1 MGTGPQPPPPGAP
14 TAGALPP
21 DPNALPATKGDIR
34 DLRRWLIVAGVWAV
48 AASAVAIIAL
58 LSNNDSSKNSDR
70 TSTDVSNQVARV
82 QRSLDKRLQD
92 LDSKIQQLPTSDD
105 VSKLDS
111 RLKKVED
118 KSSQAATD
126 AKDARTKVSDLET
139 RVKSLEQSQ
148 QSGSGGSGGT
158 TTTPP

>member
-1 MGTGPQPPPPGAP
+1 MGTGPRPPSPGGSAP
-14 TAGALPP
+14 DALPP

-82 QRSLDKRLQD
+82 QRALDKRIQD
-92 LDSKIQQLPTSDD
+92 LDSKVGRLPTSDD

-118 KSSQAATD
+118 QSSQAATD
-126 AKDARTKVSDLET
+126 AKDAGTKVSDLET

-148 QSGSGGSGGT
+148 QGGSGGGT

>member
-1 MGTGPQPPPPGAP
+1 MGTDP
-14 TAGALPP
+14 LPP

-48 AASAVAIIAL
+48 AASAIAIIAL
-58 LSNNDSSKNSDR
+58 ISGNDSNKNSDR
-70 TSTDVSNQVARV
+70 TSTDVSAQVARV
-82 QRSLDKRLQD
+82 QRALNKRIDD

-118 KSSQAATD
+118 QSSQAATD
-126 AKDARTKVSDLET
+126 AKDARTKLSDLET

-148 QSGSGGSGGT
+148 QGSGGT
-158 TTTPP
+158 TTGPP

>member
-1 MGTGPQPPPPGAP
+1 MGTGPQQPPGGAP
-14 TAGALPP
+14 APDTLPP

-48 AASAVAIIAL
+48 AASAIAIIAL
-58 LSNNDSSKNSDR
+58 ISGNDSDKNSDR
-70 TSTDVSNQVARV
+70 TSTDVSAQVARV
-82 QRSLDKRLQD
+82 QRSLNKRIDD
-92 LDSKIQQLPTSDD
+92 LDSKIQQLHTSDD

-111 RLKKVED
+111 RLKSTED

-126 AKDARTKVSDLET
+126 AKDAGTKVSGLES

-148 QSGSGGSGGT
+148 QGSGGT
-158 TTTPP
+158 TTAPP

>member
-1 MGTGPQPPPPGAP
+1 MSTGPQQPPGGAP
-14 TAGALPP
+14 APGALPP

-48 AASAVAIIAL
+48 AASAIAIIAL
-58 LSNNDSSKNSDR
+58 ISGNDSNKNSDR
-70 TSTDVSNQVARV
+70 TSTDVSAQVARV
-82 QRSLDKRLQD
+82 QRALNKRIDD

-111 RLKKVED
+111 RLKSTED

-126 AKDARTKVSDLET
+126 AKDARTKVTDLET

-148 QSGSGGSGGT
+148 QGSGGT
-158 TTTPP
+158 STSPP